1 MNMNDYGAEPAVLNI
16 ECLTEKN
23 TNFRTALWTGK
34 HLQVTLMCIPVGGEI
49 GKEMH
54 SNLDQFIRIES
65 GSACVM
71 MGKCECELNYRQ
83 NVNENFA
90 IIVPAG
96 TWHNIVNTG
105 NTPLKLYS
113 IYAPPQ
119 HPYGTI
125 HHTKEDAEHAE
136 KHCDCW

>member
-16 ECLTEKN
+16 ECLAEKN

-34 HLQVTLMCIPVGGEI
+34 HLQVTLMCIPVGDEI

-65 GSACVM
+65 GYACVM
-71 MGKCECELNYRQ
+71 MDKCECDLSHHH
-83 NVNENFA
+83 NVNENCA

-105 NTPLKLYS
+105 DTPLKLYS

-136 KHCDCW
+136 KHCNCR

>member
-1 MNMNDYGAEPAVLNI
+1 MNIKDYGAEPAVLNI
-16 ECLTEKN
+16 ECLAEKN

-34 HLQVTLMCIPVGGEI
+34 RLQVTLMCIPVGGEI

-54 SNLDQFIRIES
+54 PNVDQFIWIES

-71 MGKCECELNYRQ
+71 MGKCECDLNHRH
-83 NVNENFA
+83 NVNENCA
-90 IIVPAG
+90 VIVPAE

-105 NTPLKLYS
+105 DTPLKLYS

-119 HPYGTI
+119 HPYGTT
-125 HHTKEDAEHAE
+125 HRTKEDAEHAE
-136 KHCDCW
+136 KHSDCR

>member
-1 MNMNDYGAEPAVLNI
+1 MNTRNNLRDYGAEATVLNVG
-16 ECLTEKN
+16 CLAKEN
-23 TNFRTALWTGK
+23 NNFRTALWTGK

-54 SNLDQFIRIES
+54 SNLDQFLRIES
-65 GSACVM
+65 GAARVM
-71 MGKCECELNYRQ
+71 MGKCDCNMNYQQ

-90 IIVPAG
+90 IVVPAG

-113 IYAPPQ
+113 IYAPTQ

-125 HHTKEDAEHAE
+125 HRTKEDA
-136 KHCDCW
+136 DCNCK

>member
-16 ECLTEKN
+16 ECLAEKN

-34 HLQVTLMCIPVGGEI
+34 HLQVTLMCIPVGEEI

-65 GSACVM
+65 GYACVM
-71 MGKCECELNYRQ
+71 MGKCECDLNHRH
-83 NVNENFA
+83 NVNENCA

-96 TWHNIVNTG
+96 TWHNIINTG

-125 HHTKEDAEHAE
+125 HRTKEDAEHTE

>member
-1 MNMNDYGAEPAVLNI
+1 MNMNDYGAEPAVLNM
-16 ECLTEKN
+16 ECMAEKN

-71 MGKCECELNYRQ
+71 MGKCECDLNHRH
-83 NVNENFA
+83 NVNENCA
-90 IIVPAG
+90 VIVPAG

-105 NTPLKLYS
+105 NAPLKVCS

-125 HHTKEDAEHAE
+125 HLTKEDAEHAE
-136 KHCDCW
+136 NHCDCR